1 VRGEADEEDFMTI
14 RVGVI
19 GAGANTVRWHIPR
32 LQRIDGVAVSAVV
45 NRGPESSQRVARQ
58 FGIPRVHARW
68 QDLVAD
74 PALDA
79 VVIGTWPY
87 LHARATIA
95 ALRAGKHVLCEAR
108 MAMDVAEALAMRDV
122 ARECEP
128 LVTQIV
134 PAPFSLP
141 VDATIVRLL
150 AEGYC
155 GELLAVDVQDGG
167 GFIQPDAPL
176 HWRHDADLC
185 GVNVMSLGIWYET
198 LMRWVGEA
206 THVVARGRTFV
217 RQRRD
222 AAGTLRAVR
231 LPDHLD
237 VLADLACGAQAH
249 LRISAVQGHAG
260 PPSATLY
267 GSAGTLRFV
276 DGVLLGGR
284 RADAA
289 LAPISVPPHEAGA
302 WRVEESFIGAI
313 RGSEPVR
320 LTDVDT
326 GVKYMRFTEAVA
338 RSVASGMAVA
348 LER

>member
-1 VRGEADEEDFMTI
+1 MGEEHLMTI

-19 GAGANTVRWHIPR
+19 GAGANTVRFHIPR
-32 LQRIDGVAVSAVV
+32 LQQIEGVAVTAVV
-45 NRGPESSQRVARQ
+45 NRSPESSQRVAQQ
-58 FGIPRVHARW
+58 FGIARVHRHW
-68 QDLVAD
+68 QDLIAD

-108 MAMDVAEALAMRDV
+108 MAMDVAEALAMREA
-122 ARECEP
+122 ARACEP

-141 VDATIVRLL
+141 VDATIARLL

-155 GELLAVDVQDGG
+155 GDLLAVDVQDGG
-167 GFIQPDAPL
+167 GFIQPDAAL
-176 HWRHDADLC
+176 HWRQDADLC

-206 THVVARGRTFV
+206 TRVVALGRTFV
-217 RQRRD
+217 RQRHD
-222 AAGTLRAVR
+222 ATGALRAIRV
-231 LPDHLD
+231 PDHLD

-249 LRISAVQGHAG
+249 IRISTVQGHAD

-276 DGVLLGGR
+276 DGALFGGR
-284 RADAA
+284 RADPA
-289 LAPISVPPHEAGA
+289 LVPIDIPAHEAGA

-338 RSVASGMAVA
+338 CSMTSGTAIA